1 LQIRLRV
8 VEISLFDWRRRRRRR
23 RGGEIYII

>member
-23 RGGEIYII
+23 RREEKSI